1 MKYKLKVRSEDERAI
16 ANYQIHRKYL
26 SKIKWFVVI
35 FYIFIMPFIETPYWC
50 LEKNK
55 NTHARFQYTIIYHC
69 HVEMENYEA
78 SSADI
83 LDLNP
88 LITCSIDLICLG
100 FFVFFR
106 WFKTT
111 WGTYNKKDKI
121 RNIILATICII
132 QSFIIILTVLGITTP
147 FIADLLRPFVV
158 IDFFGAMRSN
168 FKEFWRDLWSASTII
183 GTIFIWIGLYSMFG
197 FYLF

>member
-16 ANYQIHRKYL
+16 RNYQIHRKYL

-50 LEKNK
+50 LEKNF
-55 NTHARFQYTIIYHC
+55 NSHARFQDTIIYHC
-69 HVEMENYEA
+69 HVAMENYEA
-78 SSADI
+78 KSADV

-88 LITCSIDLICLG
+88 IITCSIDLMCLG

-121 RNIILATICII
+121 RNIILAAICII
-132 QSFIIILTVLGITTP
+132 QSLIIILTALGITTP